1 MASNCSNNLL
11 IAPAVVSFY
20 RNSQIVRASGT
31 RSSNPSPRNRIKLI
45 AQIAQPL
52 QPIIDIEK
60 PWLPPHAFAPNPSNP
75 MESEMLPID

>member
-1 MASNCSNNLL
+1 
-11 IAPAVVSFY
+11 
-20 RNSQIVRASGT
+20 
-31 RSSNPSPRNRIKLI
+31 LI

-75 MESEMLPID
+75 MESEMLPTYQVFSTVQIIVQRVDLTLYI